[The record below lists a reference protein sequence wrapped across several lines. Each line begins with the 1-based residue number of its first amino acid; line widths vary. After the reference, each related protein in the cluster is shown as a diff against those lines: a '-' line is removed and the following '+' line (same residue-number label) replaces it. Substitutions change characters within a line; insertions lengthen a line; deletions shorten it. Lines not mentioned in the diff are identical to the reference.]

1 MMGVNTSML
10 AIGRQS
16 GVTLIELVV
25 TVVVAVILAAAAVP
39 SLRGYVQNTRI
50 ATVTND
56 VVALVHDARSEAAI
70 RGVPV
75 GICPSDDGVECSGTW
90 SDGWLSFLDLNNDGT
105 RHYVQIKTKDIKDGE
120 MCDPAADECFLR
132 HYGAAPSGA
141 LFSMYC
147 HCDSCRRSHAAPLYR
162 VVCID
167 EAEFSVTEGAELITE
182 FQKPGARVRR
192 CFCQRC
198 GSKIFN
204 VQPPARSRPGPAS
217 APHEPRGPPPA
228 PTAR

>member
-141 LFSMYC
+141 LFSNTGG
-147 HCDSCRRSHAAPLYR
+147 HGSFVFLPTGFLNGGTETFEL
-162 VVCID
+162 CID
-167 EAEFSVTEGAELITE
+167 GASSGRQITILASGHLAVTALD
-182 FQKPGARVRR
+182 
-192 CFCQRC
+192 C
-198 GSKIFN
+198 G
-204 VQPPARSRPGPAS
+204 P
-217 APHEPRGPPPA
+217 
-228 PTAR
+228 